1 MASVQPKLAEF
12 FDYVRSIATEVSG
25 KSLLGTAVSYVPS
38 MQDDRMAYLMDGRL
52 TLSNNVCERKA
63 MKPFVIG
70 RKHWLFANTRKG
82 GDVSCATYSPAK
94 TAIYNGLDVWAY
106 RKWLLSK
113 LPHKK
118 KEGFAYSDCLPW
130 PDKVP
135 DWVREGKR
143 SGKE

>member
-1 MASVQPKLAEF
+1 MASVQPKLDEF
-12 FDYVRSIATEVSG
+12 FGYVGSIATEISG
-25 KSLLGTAVSYVPS
+25 EFLLGTAVSYALS
-38 MQDDRMAYLMDGRL
+38 MQDDRMVYIMDGRL
-52 TLSNNVCERKA
+52 NLSNNICERES

-70 RKHWLFANTRKG
+70 RKNWLLANTRKG
-82 GDVSCATYSPAK
+82 GDVSCAMYSLAE

-118 KEGFAYSDCLPW
+118 KDGFAYSDCLPW

-135 DWVREGKR
+135 DWVREGKK

>member
-1 MASVQPKLAEF
+1 MASFKPKLDEF
-12 FDYVRSIATEVSG
+12 FGYVGSIATEVSR
-25 KSLLGTAVSYVPS
+25 KSLLGTAVSYALS
-38 MQDDRMAYLMDGRL
+38 SQDDRMAYLMDGRL
-52 TLSNNVCERKA
+52 TLSNNACKRKA
-63 MKPFVIG
+63 RKPFVIG
-70 RKHWLFANTRKG
+70 KKNWLFANTRKG
-82 GDVSCATYSPAK
+82 GNVSCAMYALAK

-118 KEGFAYSDCLPW
+118 KDGFAYSDCLPW

-135 DWVREGKR
+135 DWVREGKK